1 MSIMFKIMKI
11 VLNQRTIVFTA
22 VYPNS
27 DLKVDKI
34 EKNAFINALRMVMM
48 DQPLLSF
55 LDNLI

>member
-1 MSIMFKIMKI
+1 MKI

-48 DQPLLSF
+48 DQPLHSF